1 VYPVLEPGQ
10 AREFKAAMQGWVGE
24 LAAAG
29 ALLPDTA
36 KYFVAAYGGSN
47 SHRTV
52 LMLLDLW

>member
-1 VYPVLEPGQ
+1 MYPVLEPGQ
-10 AREFKAAMQGWVGE
+10 AREFRAAMHDWVAE

-29 ALLPDTA
+29 ALAPDSA

-52 LMLLDLW
+52 LLLLDLW